1 MAPDLHGWNQL
12 VTLLNTAKTKIH
24 GFGFAITLGG
34 PEMAAALSAKRLYPA
49 ITAFRNL
56 DEVFGLTTNLN
67 LGDRGWQ
74 YRPKRRSGKDLA
86 ILAVA
91 CDDPC
96 WIHDSLKRDCTAKT
110 CSCNFHTRPS
120 RTIEATTQNANILA
134 PIAAL
139 LTRPKRPTDSGAS
152 QDVPGATERHTKNFK
167 RHNTM
172 KLTPAQIEQ
181 FNQDGYLF
189 FPGLFTSEETR
200 TLTDAVPEL
209 YQRREIYNVRE
220 KDSDAVRTNFA
231 AHLYSSPFA
240 RLACHP
246 RMISPVEQI
255 FNEKLYMHQFKING
269 KMAFEGDV
277 WQWHQDYGT
286 WLNDDLMPEPR
297 AMNIAIFLDDVYEF
311 NGPLMFIP
319 GSHKKGVIDASHDL
333 TTTSYPLW
341 TINNELIRQLVNRA
355 GGKNGGIVS
364 PKGPAGSMLLFHS
377 CLVHA
382 SSSNLSPFNRVSV
395 YLSLCAVSNH
405 IRRFKR
411 PEYIA
416 HRNFTPINC
425 LPDDCLL
432 KEYPVDLPWE
442 NGMPE
447 SALKVS
453 LEQLAA

>member
-1 MAPDLHGWNQL
+1 MPIDSRRLAAR
-12 VTLLNTAKTKIH
+12 TLLK
-24 GFGFAITLGG
+24 GG
-34 PEMAAALSAKRLYPA
+34 AL
-49 ITAFRNL
+49 
-56 DEVFGLTTNLN
+56 
-67 LGDRGWQ
+67 
-74 YRPKRRSGKDLA
+74 
-86 ILAVA
+86 
-91 CDDPC
+91 
-96 WIHDSLKRDCTAKT
+96 
-110 CSCNFHTRPS
+110 
-120 RTIEATTQNANILA
+120 
-134 PIAAL
+134 
-139 LTRPKRPTDSGAS
+139 
-152 QDVPGATERHTKNFK
+152 QDVRSLAERHTNGFK
-167 RHNTM
+167 GHNAM

-181 FNQDGYLF
+181 FNQEGYLF
-189 FPGLFTSEETR
+189 FPGLFTPEETK
-200 TLTDAVPEL
+200 TLTEAVPEL

-246 RMISPVEQI
+246 RMIKPVEQI
-255 FNEKLYMHQFKING
+255 FNEQLYMHQFKING

-341 TINNELIRQLVNRA
+341 TISNELISQLVNRA
-355 GGKNGGIVS
+355 GGKDGGIVS

-405 IRRFKR
+405 IRRYKR

-416 HRNFTPINC
+416 HRNFTPIVC

-432 KEYPVDLPWE
+432 KDYPVDLPWKD
-442 NGMPE
+442 GMPE
-447 SALKVS
+447 SALKMS
-453 LEQLAA
+453 LEELAA